1 MSRHKKI
8 HEGCLV
14 ITTLTCTNICVLG
27 GNKHTCD
34 ICGKTYSQSYD
45 VVKHKTAVH
54 GVVPT
59 KQWEHHYKGETNS
72 SMKQKEIVSE
82 KDSELLSKASSE
94 AVRVDSNQTEE
105 AVQ

>member
-1 MSRHKKI
+1 MKVSS
-8 HEGCLV
+8 
-14 ITTLTCTNICVLG
+14 LTNLICNYRCVLG

-72 SMKQKEIVSE
+72 SMKQKEIISV
-82 KDSELLSKASSE
+82 KDSKLLSKPSSE
-94 AVRVDSNQTEE
+94 AVGLDRPQADK
-105 AVQ
+105 AVE